1 MESMLNTDLGSL
13 KEANRIKK
21 EMAEDK
27 RGNDRH
33 ASDSQ
38 GRSSVFDN
46 DFDAGSNMGSG
57 MNFGRQGSQKS
68 RRMSGLNKLRNKLKT
83 KHAF

>member
-33 ASDSQ
+33 TSDS
-38 GRSSVFDN
+38 
-46 DFDAGSNMGSG
+46 
-57 MNFGRQGSQKS
+57 
-68 RRMSGLNKLRNKLKT
+68 
-83 KHAF
+83 